1 MKKFI
6 LAAFALVSFVS
17 IGSTDAAAQKVAVV
31 DAQKA
36 LAEYPASQDAEK
48 KLQAMIE
55 SWNDS
60 LKLMQEGLTAKADA
74 YKKVFDTMSKE
85 KQDEA
90 QNEVN
95 DLLKKVQE
103 YQNSKFNQQNGQIL
117 TERAKLLEPIVAKIR
132 EVITSV
138 AKKEKAGVVIA
149 KENLIFVDDNVL
161 DLTSKVIAELKK

>member
-6 LAAFALVSFVS
+6 LAAFALLTM
-17 IGSTDAAAQKVAVV
+17 IGMGSTDAAAQKVAVV

-36 LAEYPASQDAEK
+36 LAEYPASQEAEK
-48 KLQAMIE
+48 KLQGMIQ

-85 KQDEA
+85 KQTEA

-95 DLLKKVQE
+95 DLLKKVQD
-103 YQNSKFNQQNGQIL
+103 YQNAKFNQQNGQIL
-117 TERAKLLEPIVAKIR
+117 TERAKLLEPIIGKIR
-132 EVITSV
+132 DVITSV

-149 KENLIFVDDNVL
+149 KENLIYVDDNVL
-161 DLTSKVIAELKK
+161 DLTPKVIAELKK

>member
-6 LAAFALVSFVS
+6 LAAFALLTFLSV
-17 IGSTDAAAQKVAVV
+17 GSTDAAAQKVAVV

-48 KLQAMIE
+48 KLNAMIQT
-55 SWNDS
+55 WNDS

-74 YKKVFDTMSKE
+74 YKKVFDTMSKD
-85 KQDEA
+85 KQTEA

-95 DLLKKVQE
+95 DLLKKVQD

-132 EVITSV
+132 EVITAV

-149 KENLIFVDDNVL
+149 KENLIYVDDNVL
-161 DLTSKVIAELKK
+161 DLTPKVIAELKK